1 MVKGGSTGESKRHG
15 ASRPVMKHCET
26 EDIQSLTGRLA
37 PFRFQF
43 QRHREKSTWKA
54 HWIKSNPNHP
64 HKITQGTIKL
74 WHSRELPFYGVD
86 RPNTIISCVGAVLT
100 CLPYFAFPLPHCFD
114 NTLATIQRHQRL
126 HPEPKPAILIR
137 PQRQL
142 AVGIPTKLFVVV
154 RHNS

>member
-1 MVKGGSTGESKRHG
+1 MILVKGGSTGEWKRYG
-15 ASRPVMKHCET
+15 ASRPMMKHCET

-43 QRHREKSTWKA
+43 QRHWEKTTWKA
-54 HWIKSNPNHP
+54 HWIKSNP
-64 HKITQGTIKL
+64 KS
-74 WHSRELPFYGVD
+74 WHARECPSYAVD

-142 AVGIPTKLFVVV
+142 AVGVPTKLFVVV
-154 RHNS
+154 RRNP